1 VAQTYLSYTIRRGEA
16 SDALGI
22 YAVERVCF
30 HDPYPSEVLSDL
42 IKAHQDRFFV
52 ASDHGKIVGY
62 AVASANATQGHV
74 VSVAVD
80 PHHRRGRIGT
90 ALLSAV
96 TAKLA
101 EEGIEHIQLEVR
113 RGNAAAIAF
122 YEQMGYR
129 AFTEIRHY
137 YADGEDALVLTRSV
151 EPPALFASRVGPH

>member
-1 VAQTYLSYTIRRGEA
+1 VAQAYLSYTIRRAEE

-22 YAVERVCF
+22 YAVERACF

-42 IKAHQDRFFV
+42 VKAHQDRFFV

-62 AVASANATQGHV
+62 AVASANARQGHV
-74 VSVAVD
+74 VSMAVD

-101 EEGIEHIQLEVR
+101 EEGIERIQLEVR

-122 YEQMGYR
+122 YGRMGYR
-129 AFTEIRHY
+129 AFSEIRHY
-137 YADGEDALVLTRSV
+137 YSDGEDALVLTRSV
-151 EPPALFASRVGPH
+151 EPLVPLASRVRPH